1 MKYLILFLL
10 LIIVIAVF
18 KKPASHKEMF
28 TSALNESL
36 RNYNTFDK
44 FTNSTTELF
53 RSLTG
58 TYKTEEHFSPEDSR
72 IALDNMTAEGQ
83 AKTITLTLKHT
94 KGGDKTITLTFV
106 TATLI
111 NDTPITVIDADGAST
126 HTGKIAD
133 NVITITLD
141 TTTAAAIATPVCS
154 KINKGDDGG

>member
-36 RNYNTFDK
+36 RNYNTFDN

-58 TYKTEEHFSPEDSR
+58 TYKTEKEHYTVGTDIMS
-72 IALDNMTAEGQ
+72 LDNMAAGAQATSMILTLTHTTAGV
-83 AKTITLTLKHT
+83 KTI
-94 KGGDKTITLTFV
+94 V
-106 TATLI
+106 
-111 NDTPITVIDADGAST
+111 
-126 HTGKIAD
+126 
-133 NVITITLD
+133 LD
-141 TTTAAAIATPVCS
+141 FTNSP
-154 KINKGDDGG
+154 